1 MTGVQT
7 CALPICSTTAG
18 AACPSKSL
26 GYFCQT
32 LAIVLVSCACAEHS
46 QDASIRQSSPGGLES
61 LQVSPDATS
70 IPLGMTQQ
78 LFATGRFSDGTSRDM
93 TGVVT
98 WSSFQPSVA
107 QITSNGIVLPVGNGI
122 ATIMAR
128 VNSTTSQA
136 SVSVIRPSIE
146 GRLHEPLPEQY
157 IWSNDAS
164 SRDRTRFFRVNFRV
178 QRVPVVSTL
187 YVAGPSILTAYLN
200 GRLIADASA
209 SPQLLTNPFVLHAD
223 ASTALQPGQN
233 LLALA
238 CSNANSVVAKIV
250 PDLPGVNT
258 LPLVVSDSDWKV
270 TETPGWGW
278 MEPGYDATA
287 WPRVTTIGN
296 VESNPELTQ
305 GGLDSGMYQWPG
317 YDGIAPFLARN
328 SISAA
333 RVANVS
339 AGAGQFSNLQ
349 ALTEPSSSAGFFV
362 RMARTLEST
371 IDYPSLILDFGRE
384 ISGRLEVES
393 GASAPAKIRLRYG
406 ESLQEAIDQPF
417 YGENEL
423 DVPPRTTVYGP
434 KSGFRY
440 VQVKFV
446 SGPPILSFEKLQA
459 EEIFYPVPY
468 KGFFDSSDVLLNRIW
483 STGARTAH
491 LTMQAGIWDGIKR
504 DRMRWMGDFFV
515 SGRVIQSIFADRV
528 LTRLTL
534 DLLGKRGLGP
544 TGFVN
549 NIPGYSAFWLMGLA
563 DYYRYSGEAGFLRAQ
578 HDQISILLHNMENAI
593 DGSGLLVFDTSVFPF
608 VDWSPDFFTDTPET
622 RAATQFEFYRA
633 FSDGAW
639 LLEELEDTRGA
650 IDARVTAGR
659 LKSAAQRFLLN
670 SASNTYG
677 SRWQTNA
684 AAIFSLIC
692 DPDQTDSIWQT
703 VLSSPSSGSVTPY
716 YNYFV
721 IKAMARAGHRSEAL
735 NWMRAYW
742 GGMLAEG
749 ATAFWEAYDLS
760 WPKDNFHAFLQADRR
775 QGYYVSLAHGWSSGP
790 TAWLMEEVLG
800 IQPLERGFKQVSIRP
815 DLADLQ
821 WARGT
826 EPTPQGNIVVSYFAD
841 SVLSGEITLP
851 YHLQA
856 FLSLPV
862 SQGQSSVLINGVPT
876 RGTSSES
883 GTRIVVVLDQPGK
896 YKFHSN

>member
-1 MTGVQT
+1 M
-7 CALPICSTTAG
+7 
-18 AACPSKSL
+18 
-26 GYFCQT
+26 
-32 LAIVLVSCACAEHS
+32 
-46 QDASIRQSSPGGLES
+46 
-61 LQVSPDATS
+61 
-70 IPLGMTQQ
+70 
-78 LFATGRFSDGTSRDM
+78 
-93 TGVVT
+93 
-98 WSSFQPSVA
+98 
-107 QITSNGIVLPVGNGI
+107 
-122 ATIMAR
+122 
-128 VNSTTSQA
+128 
-136 SVSVIRPSIE
+136 
-146 GRLHEPLPEQY
+146 
-157 IWSNDAS
+157 
-164 SRDRTRFFRVNFRV
+164 
-178 QRVPVVSTL
+178 
-187 YVAGPSILTAYLN
+187 
-200 GRLIADASA
+200 LIADASA

-258 LPLVVSDSDWKV
+258 LPLVVSDSEWKV
-270 TETPGWGW
+270 TETPGVGW
-278 MEPGYDATA
+278 MEPAYDATA
-287 WPRVTTIGN
+287 WPPVTPIGN

-317 YDGIAPFLARN
+317 YEGIAPFLARN

-333 RVANVS
+333 SVANVS
-339 AGAGQFSNLQ
+339 AGAGQFSSLQ

-362 RMARTLEST
+362 RMPQTLESNT
-371 IDYPSLILDFGRE
+371 DYPSLILDFGRE

-393 GASAPAKIRLRYG
+393 GAATPAKIRLRYG
-406 ESLQEAIDQPF
+406 ESLQEAIVQPF

-459 EEIFYPVPY
+459 EEIFYPVTY

-515 SGRVIQSIFADRV
+515 SGRVIQSIFPDRA

-549 NIPGYSAFWLMGLA
+549 NIPGYTAFWLMGLA
-563 DYYRYSGEAGFLRAQ
+563 DYYRYSGDASFLRAQ
-578 HDQISILLHNMENAI
+578 HDQIKTLLQNMENAI
-593 DGSGLLVFDTSVFPF
+593 DASGMLVFDTSVFPF
-608 VDWSPDFFTDTPET
+608 VDWSPDFSTDTPET
-622 RAATQFEFYRA
+622 RAATQFEFYRG
-633 FSDGAW
+633 FSEGAW
-639 LLEELEDTRGA
+639 LLEELEDTRRA
-650 IDARVTAGR
+650 VDARITAGR

-684 AAIFSLIC
+684 AAIFSGIC
-692 DPDQTDSIWQT
+692 DSDQAKSIWREI
-703 VLSSPSSGSVTPY
+703 LSSPSSQRITPY
-716 YNYFV
+716 YNYFA
-721 IKAMARAGHRSEAL
+721 IKAMASVGHRREAL

-749 ATAFWEAYDLS
+749 ATTFWEAYDLG
-760 WPKDNFHAFLQADRR
+760 WPKDNFHAFLQLDERH
-775 QGYYVSLAHGWSSGP
+775 GYFVSLAHGWSSGP

-800 IQPLERGFKQVSIRP
+800 IQPLEPGFKQVSIRP

-826 EPTPQGNIVVSYFAD
+826 EPTQQGNIEVSY
-841 SVLSGEITLP
+841 SGESALIGEVTLP
-851 YHLQA
+851 DHVQV

-862 SQGQSSVLINGVPT
+862 SGGQSSVLINGVRT
-876 RGTSSES
+876 RGTPSES
-883 GTRIVVVLDQPGK
+883 GTRLVVVLDRAGR
-896 YKFHSN
+896 YEFHANE